1 MQPITYW
8 NADSYPVDT
17 LLFVNREA
25 RKGFREGL
33 RLAKRLGKSLQKP
46 GGKFNFLADTTKKNP
61 ANL

>member
-1 MQPITYW
+1 MQPI
-8 NADSYPVDT
+8 N
-17 LLFVNREA
+17 LFVNREA

-46 GGKFNFLADTTKKNP
+46 GGKFKLLADTKNP